1 MVMDV
6 IQVEYEGKVVGALSF
21 DDVLK
26 IGVFEYSKE
35 FIATGVELSPLMMPL
50 SNAQYSFPDLQYAT
64 YKKLPGLIADSLPD
78 DFGNQ
83 VLNAWVSKHGRDPQS
98 ITPLERLRHIGQRGM
113 GALEYRPASDVQGFS
128 GSKQVEIL
136 ELLTI
141 AQNVLDQR
149 SELDVG
155 LSKGGKADQEAM
167 MALLSVGTSAGGAR
181 PKAVLAFNDDFTS
194 VRSGQAEVPEGY
206 EHYLMKFDG
215 VSEHNKNKETFGDPQ
230 GYGAMEY
237 AYHRLAVKCGIEMMP
252 CELLQEGDRQHFLT
266 RRFDRV
272 GNKKIHTQTLNG
284 LAHVDYKKP
293 GLYSYAQL
301 FDVARKLN
309 LSAEAAEQLF
319 RRMVF
324 NVVARNHDDHAK
336 NFSFMLVEDEW
347 KLAPA
352 YDLAFS
358 YKPGSP
364 WVDSHWMTLNGKRD
378 QFEMS
383 DFLAFEKISPIFT
396 EDKIR
401 EIVSH
406 TVEVVSGWS
415 VEARDVGVPPNLIN
429 NIERYLRLYF

>member
-1 MVMDV
+1 MDV

-26 IGVFEYSKE
+26 ISVFEYSKE

-50 SNAQYSFPDLQYAT
+50 SNAQHSFPDLQYAT

-83 VLNAWVSKHGRDPQS
+83 VLNAWVSKQGRDPQS
-98 ITPLERLRHIGQRGM
+98 ITPLERLRYIGQRGM

-155 LSKGGKADQEAM
+155 LSKDGKTDQEAM

-309 LSAEAAEQLF
+309 LSAEVAEQLF

-336 NFSFMLVEDEW
+336 NFSFMLVEGEW

-396 EDKIR
+396 KDKIH

-415 VEARDVGVPPNLIN
+415 VEARDVSVPSNLIN